1 MKEIWLESAMES
13 LNKAKK
19 LLSIGDYKNACIN
32 SRISATKAIY
42 SALIGVE
49 DIKYRDEIVTLY
61 EIYKVHNGKDE
72 EIEEAVFFLSRF
84 TLYEDIVTPF
94 LAEKWEGLP
103 TKVDAEKA
111 VSLAERL
118 VKKFFNPQ

>member
-1 MKEIWLESAMES
+1 MKDIWLESATEN

-19 LLSIGDYKNACIN
+19 MLNIGDYKNACIN

-42 SALIGVE
+42 SALVDE
-49 DIKYRDEIVTLY
+49 DDVKYRDEIVALY
-61 EIYKVHNGKDE
+61 EVYKLKNGKDE

-84 TLYEDIVTPF
+84 ILYEDIVTPY

-103 TKVDAEKA
+103 TKEDAERA
-111 VSLAERL
+111 VGLAEKL
-118 VKKFFNPQ
+118 IEKISNLP